1 MKASPI
7 YATVAAVLLM
17 LGSVT
22 ATRADDGGKG
32 GNGGGPGPS
41 GGNGGPTGQVRL
53 DTKLA
58 GGAIGN
64 KRPEGNADFRSQTG
78 SSRLNVEVE
87 NVNLP
92 DGTVLTVSVVQGA
105 VSTVVGTITLNSA
118 IAENELELNS
128 QNGAAVPALV
138 AGNMVTVANG
148 ATIIL
153 AGALQ

>member
-7 YATVAAVLLM
+7 YATVAAVLMM

-22 ATRADDGGKG
+22 ATRADNGSNG
-32 GNGGGPGPS
+32 GNGGPGPS
-41 GGNGGPTGQVRL
+41 GGNGGPSGHIRL

-58 GGAIGN
+58 GGALGAR
-64 KRPEGNADFRSQTG
+64 RPEGNADFRSQTG
-78 SSRLNVEVE
+78 RSRLNVEVE

-118 IAENELELNS
+118 IAENELELDS

>member
-32 GNGGGPGPS
+32 GNGGPGPS
-41 GGNGGPTGQVRL
+41 SGNGGPTAQIRL

-58 GGAIGN
+58 GGAIGA

-78 SSRLNVEVE
+78 RSRLNVEVE

-92 DGTVLTVSVVQGA
+92 DGTVLTVSVIQGA

-118 IAENELELNS
+118 IAENELELDS
-128 QNGAAVPALV
+128 QNGSTVPALV

-148 ATIIL
+148 AMIIL